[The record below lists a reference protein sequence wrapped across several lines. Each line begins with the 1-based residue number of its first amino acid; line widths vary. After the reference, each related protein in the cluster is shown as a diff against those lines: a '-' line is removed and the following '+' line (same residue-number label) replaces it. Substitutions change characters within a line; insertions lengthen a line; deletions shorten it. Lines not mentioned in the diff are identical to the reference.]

1 MKKDKKNLLGVNNV
15 DNNFKFVNFTG
26 RVKQKL
32 KMQNNSKQPEVHVDE
47 NMFNHVVIKRELYYI
62 QKVTGNIKYPKWMT
76 MA

>member
-26 RVKQKL
+26 RVMQKL
-32 KMQNNSKQPEVHVDE
+32 KMQNNSKQLEVHVDE

-76 MA
+76 VA